1 MAKSSLS
8 SKKGAEKVVKKARIE
23 EPVEPT
29 SKPKAT
35 AGPSKQPIPAP
46 TASSSFQ
53 KPKQKAKTKPN
64 ATEDAQEPPSPLPS
78 TFKVVAGSY
87 EKLLY
92 GLNGW
97 TSITDDGKLEY
108 HLKPIFIFPA
118 HVSCIKAVAASPQ
131 GGKWLATGS
140 ADEIVKI
147 WDLRRKKEVGGLMHH
162 EGTSF
167 TTFPSNFWLTKDVSH
182 LLSASEDGS
191 LCIFRAR
198 DWAVL
203 RALKGHKGRVNAV
216 AVHPS
221 GKVALSVGKDKTLR
235 MWDLMRGKGCAST
248 SLVKVRSIMLAH
260 PSGQLID
267 VCMLSVEGE
276 TVQWSTDGSL
286 FAVVSSSTIDLYS
299 TDMELMHVVN
309 HPSRLHDIRFSKRV
323 NGEGE
328 VMLVC
333 AEDKK
338 VSIYAIHADKAKEPT
353 LIAQL
358 VGHQNRV
365 KALQTLQIFLPT
377 ESKRQS
383 TTIISTVSSDGFI
396 RVYDMNDIP
405 DTSGLPGSQLTCL
418 TLADGGGDAD
428 LKVEAGDKRKRED
441 DDEEGDD
448 EEEEEEGS
456 ENDDEEEEEAGFG
469 SGWEDE
475 EEGEMEG
482 DLEEESD

>member
-23 EPVEPT
+23 EPVERAPKRARIATPPPSKSKAAT

-53 KPKQKAKTKPN
+53 KPKQKAKTKPS
-64 ATEDAQEPPSPLPS
+64 TTDDTQDPPSALPS

-97 TSITDDGKLEY
+97 TSLDSGGKLEY

-162 EGTSF
+162 EGSITHLS
-167 TTFPSNFWLTKDVSH
+167 FPSRSH

-221 GKVALSVGKDKTLR
+221 GKVALSVGKDKTL
-235 MWDLMRGKGCAST
+235 
-248 SLVKVRSIMLAH
+248 
-260 PSGQLID
+260 Q
-267 VCMLSVEGE
+267 GE

-286 FAVVSSSTIDLYS
+286 FAVASGSTIDLYS
-299 TDMELMHVVN
+299 TDMELVHIVN
-309 HPSRLHDIRFSKRV
+309 YASRLHDIRFSKRV

-328 VMLVC
+328 VMLVG

-338 VSIYAIHADKAKEPT
+338 VSIYAIHVDKSKEPT

-365 KALQTLQIFLPT
+365 KALQTLQISLPT
-377 ESKRQS
+377 ESNRQS

-405 DTSGLPGSQLTCL
+405 DTNEPSGEPVQITSVAEYDTNKTRLTCL
-418 TLADGGGDAD
+418 TLADGDGDAD
-428 LKVEAGDKRKRED
+428 LKVEAGDKRKRDD
-441 DDEEGDD
+441 DDEEED

-456 ENDDEEEEEAGFG
+456 ENDDEEEEEAVFG